1 MPSIRRSFYSIFA
14 GLFFGLAPSTIL
26 WAQTQVKDSS
36 SSNMQLQLQR
46 HQDETLYWKRKLAQ
60 TNPVLLQQDSL
71 AEWSSIGVH
80 WQWSERNMYAPQH
93 GSGSNSYHL
102 NATSFKRLSTNQSI
116 WGKAAY
122 ARGQKNNLIWNESS
136 DIDRIYPY
144 VIADSIGGDRQE
156 ETYQMEGGYNLQM
169 GRQVIGGSIAY
180 RATREYREV
189 DPRPNNTVSDL
200 TLRIG
205 TTRDIGAYT
214 MALSYDLNH
223 YTQDNAVRIANPIA
237 GVSFYHL
244 IGMGMDQKLLWGRNS
259 QAYFLGTSHQ
269 LALQYQPRLQEG
281 WYVDFRAKKDY
292 IDKSITTLKS
302 LLSSFAKTKDAS
314 IQIAYQFKKDASY
327 WAPFLQASSYQRK
340 GTSFLFDNKN
350 AVSDFVQIG
359 ASQDFE
365 HERKNVQTGLRYQRP
380 LFTKYSVGLRPT
392 IGLHSER
399 MAYRSDQR
407 KWDIDQM
414 RWGTSL
420 YLKNEH
426 HAKQRWKCEFAFTSY
441 HRSNARFL
449 SSIHLESNSL
459 NQMVLT
465 DYFYQQANR
474 QIYSLDFEH
483 HTVLS
488 PSYTL
493 RLYGNAIY
501 EHFESNKK
509 NYQTTIGIAILL

>member
-1 MPSIRRSFYSIFA
+1 MPGISRSFYSIFG
-14 GLFFGLAPSTIL
+14 GLLFGLAPFTVL
-26 WAQTQVKDSS
+26 WAQRQVIDSS
-36 SSNMQLQLQR
+36 SSNILLQLQR
-46 HQDETLYWKRKLAQ
+46 HQDETLYWKQKLAQ

-71 AEWSSIGVH
+71 SEWSTIGAQ
-80 WQWSERNMYAPQH
+80 WQWSDRNMYAPQH
-93 GSGSNSYHL
+93 GSGSRSYHL
-102 NATSFKRLSTNQSI
+102 NATSFRRLSSNQSI

-122 ARGQKNNLIWNESS
+122 IRGQKNNLIWNESS

-156 ETYQMEGGYNLQM
+156 ETYQMEGGYNLQI

-205 TTRDIGAYT
+205 TIRDIGAY
-214 MALSYDLNH
+214 MIALSYDLNH

-269 LALQYQPRLQEG
+269 LALQFQPQLQEG
-281 WYVDFRAKKDY
+281 WYVGFRAKTDY
-292 IDKSITTLKS
+292 IDKSITNLKS
-302 LLSSFAKTKDAS
+302 LLSSFAETKDAS
-314 IQIAYQFKKDASY
+314 IQIAYQYKSNTSI
-327 WAPFLQASSYQRK
+327 WAPFLQGSTLQRK

-350 AVSDFVQIG
+350 AVSDFVKIG

-365 HERKNVQTGLRYQRP
+365 HERKDFHTGLRYQSP
-380 LFTKYSVGLRPT
+380 VFTKYSIGMMPT
-392 IGLHSER
+392 IGVHSER

-407 KWDIDQM
+407 KWDIEQI
-414 RWGTSL
+414 RWGTSV

-426 HAKQRWKCEFAFTSY
+426 RARQQWKWEFAFTSH
-441 HRSNARFL
+441 HRSNASFL
-449 SSIHLESNSL
+449 TPMHLESNSL

-465 DYFYQQANR
+465 DYLYQKANR

-483 HTVLS
+483 YMVLS

-493 RLYGNAIY
+493 RLSGNAMY
-501 EHFESNKK
+501 THFEGNKN
-509 NYQTTIGIAILL
+509 NYQTTIGIAIFL